1 MRFPLNRLI
10 ESRFWIFLLIG
21 SANTLISY
29 AVFGVS
35 YKVIDLN
42 YTLSLSVAYLLGI
55 FVSYSSHRRVT
66 FKSKLGHR
74 EAFSRFLIIY
84 LLIFVLNTV
93 LLTALTESLAMD
105 PLLGQAICILLLTV
119 LGFISQSMWVF
130 KL

>member
-35 YKVIDLN
+35 YKVIDLS

-55 FVSYSSHRRVT
+55 VVSYSSHRHVT

-84 LLIFVLNTV
+84 LLIFVNTV
-93 LLTALTESLAMD
+93 LLTALTESWAMD